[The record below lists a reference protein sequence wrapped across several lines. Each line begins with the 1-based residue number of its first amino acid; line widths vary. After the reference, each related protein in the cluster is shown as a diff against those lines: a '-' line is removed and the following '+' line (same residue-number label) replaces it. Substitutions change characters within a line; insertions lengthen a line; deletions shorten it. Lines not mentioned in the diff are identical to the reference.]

1 MGPLAIAAFGVSA
14 LSAIGG
20 RSDAKRARKLQQ
32 EQLALQRESLAFSRQ
47 RYNEAQALYGETRR
61 KLVDAANEGVQA
73 DLQGVTDR
81 ASADVAQSFQKSQDE
96 ADRNLA
102 RYGINPNSGRAIAA
116 KQGMGVAKAAAEA
129 GLINTS
135 RRDEKRYAN
144 DTTWN
149 RRAFVGNM
157 GSSEINSSA
166 NAVGNSYQNA
176 SNAYGNASN
185 TMQQSANAGYQTA
198 GILAGTGLGMLT
210 PTKDNPSTPTG
221 SNPSSPTYMYPAG
234 SPNGPVANQPVNFDN
249 VIRDATS
256 VSPYLLNQPA
266 ANGLSYPNLVVRR

>member
-1 MGPLAIAAFGVSA
+1 MGPLAIAAFGASA

-20 RSDAKRARKLQQ
+20 RSDAKKARKLMK
-32 EQLALQRESLAFSRQ
+32 EQLALQRESLAFSKQ

-102 RYGINPNSGRAIAA
+102 RYGINPNSSRAMAA
-116 KQGMGVAKAAAEA
+116 RQGMGVAKAAAEA

-135 RRDEKRYAN
+135 RRDEKRYAD

-149 RRAFVGNM
+149 RRAFVGQM
-157 GSSEINSSA
+157 GSNEINASA
-166 NAVGNSYQNA
+166 GAVGNSYQNV
-176 SNAYGNASN
+176 SNAYGDASSQ
-185 TMQQSANAGYQTA
+185 MRQSANAAYQTA
-198 GILAGTGLGMLT
+198 GQFAGMGLGMLGSA
-210 PTKDNPSTPTG
+210 STPSGVTPKAG
-221 SNPSSPTYMYPAG
+221 LTVDPNAYRTAG
-234 SPNGPVANQPVNFDN
+234 STMNFN
-249 VIRDATS
+249 W
-256 VSPYLLNQPA
+256 
-266 ANGLSYPNLVVRR
+266 